1 MAVQFSL
8 SYDADGNG
16 SLVRNEIASSPKTI
30 DTSQF
35 VIGEYESKKSIYTG
49 GIIESEEDPF
59 DYENQL
65 KILKTYV
72 TENDYDIGN
81 ESTPTRPLSTPYKSQ
96 SMILDQLEKAYGKNS
111 TQYINYQKA
120 VSRGEMF
127 EDIKLGSNIT
137 SLASVPY
144 SGLGRAISNIGTRYT
159 DKVKADAISEL
170 HRSDWY
176 QADMQRRQEE
186 FNQTGDYDVWSTGT
200 GTGMGPQYSRREDLK
215 PGTVFDAE
223 DHGEPPSTPRQDQ
236 GVQVGDNYQDNSD
249 RDSGTGTMDASDFSD
264 DTPGTPF

>member
-81 ESTPTRPLSTPYKSQ
+81 ENIPTRPLSTPYKSQ

-127 EDIKLGSNIT
+127 EDIKLGSNIA

-159 DKVKADAISEL
+159 DRVKADAISEL

-186 FNQTGDYDVWSTGT
+186 FNRTGDYDEWSTGT
-200 GTGMGPQYSRREDLK
+200 GTGMGPQYSREDVK
-215 PGTVFDAE
+215 PGTVFDADTDPADE
-223 DHGEPPSTPRQDQ
+223 GIQPSTPRQDQ
-236 GVQVGDNYQDNSD
+236 GVQVGDNYQDNRHTGHGTSGMGRSPD
-249 RDSGTGTMDASDFSD
+249 RFA
-264 DTPGTPF
+264 